1 MPSNKSR
8 HREIE
13 RIRRRRQRKD
23 NERRQL
29 SLPLN
34 DPPQPSRTIVCFSFS
49 LKICRLLNVDANAT
63 RVVHGGHY

>member
-8 HREIE
+8 HCEIE

-29 SLPLN
+29 SLLLN

-49 LKICRLLNVDANAT
+49 LKICRLNVDANAT